1 MADKPSLVHVEIFG
15 QTYAVR
21 AGADPG
27 YVEQLATYVDG
38 QMKEVARS
46 TNTVDSLRV
55 AVLAALNVADE
66 LFRARQTSSSVDHA
80 LEDRARH
87 LAQELAG
94 ALGE

>member
-1 MADKPSLVHVEIFG
+1 MPQVSINIANRTYELACGEGEEKRVHE
-15 QTYAVR
+15 
-21 AGADPG
+21 
-27 YVEQLATYVDG
+27 LAAYVDG

-66 LFRARQTSSSVDHA
+66 LFRARQTRDSVDGA

-87 LAQELAG
+87 LAQELSG